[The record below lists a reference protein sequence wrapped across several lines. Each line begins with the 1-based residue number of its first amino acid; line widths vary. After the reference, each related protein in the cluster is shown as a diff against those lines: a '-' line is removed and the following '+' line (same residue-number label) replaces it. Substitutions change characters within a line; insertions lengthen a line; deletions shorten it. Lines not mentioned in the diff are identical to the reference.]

1 MDKQMV
7 VDAINYLIK
16 SDNYVRLSKL
26 IIEIIDNWEFQP
38 MVFADRLTILNSL
51 INIGLDNRAALDRLL
66 TLAEEKRRVVPKLKR
81 ADYQRNLMRERRI
94 RLHKVIALEQSK
106 RGRPLTPAEKE
117 RRTTQAAATWS
128 KEKDKF
134 IKAKGKLS
142 WFERNEAIEEFW
154 KMVDFKLDTN
164 LATEGVDD
172 SALARPR
179 GRPKAANAGK

>member
-26 IIEIIDNWEFQP
+26 ILEIIDNWEHQP

-94 RLHKVIALEQSK
+94 RLQKVIALEEAK
-106 RGRPLTPAEKE
+106 RGRPLTPAERE
-117 RRTTQAAATWS
+117 RYTTQATAMWT

-134 IKAKGKLS
+134 LKAKGELS
-142 WFERNEAIEEFW
+142 WFERNDAIEEFW
-154 KMVDFKLDTN
+154 KMIDFKLDTN
-164 LATEGVDD
+164 LATQGV
-172 SALARPR
+172 AEEKVIRPR
-179 GRPKAANAGK
+179 GRPKVANGK